1 MELNTRREYT
11 QVIFSTLTWRILLI
25 EIFFISSFTGIYFS
39 QWYIFGGTLLIFII
53 SFLMRALS
61 IIINI
66 IFSSFWGL
74 FAAVNSAFVQR
85 IDFYTDN
92 YIDSLILIFST
103 PSSQIL
109 GVIFFILSY
118 IFHASGIESF
128 RDIAIGV
135 IKYIPGSKLLKRLI
149 KYNP

>member
-1 MELNTRREYT
+1 MKTCEAR
-11 QVIFSTLTWRILLI
+11 LI
-25 EIFFISSFTGIYFS
+25 C
-39 QWYIFGGTLLIFII
+39 
-53 SFLMRALS
+53 
-61 IIINI
+61 
-66 IFSSFWGL
+66 SFWGL
-74 FAAVNSAFVQR
+74 FAAVNTAFVQR
-85 IDFYTDN
+85 VDFYTDN

-118 IFHASGIESF
+118 ILHASGIESF